1 MKRVFSYVKPYW
13 YICILAQLSMVG
25 EVSMDLIQ
33 PALMR
38 VIVDDGVLGLNN
50 NGVGD
55 LDLVFTVG
63 LKMIGFVLIG
73 GLCGVLAGVFTNI
86 ASQSF
91 GNDVRKDCFRQVMHL
106 SFQQTDQFSTGSLVT
121 RITNDVT
128 QVQNVIPSFTRGGV
142 RAVVFFVGGIGC
154 MLSLNPRFGVV
165 ISCALPLIVVTVVY
179 FLYKATPIFTILQ
192 KKLDKVNSIMQ
203 ENVSGARVVKAY
215 VQERREAKRFGNAN
229 QELVDTQLKALV
241 FFACMSPIMNIIMNA
256 AVVAIIYVGGIEVQA
271 GSATPGTVM
280 TAITYST
287 QILNSIT
294 SMAMIFQNLTRGVA
308 SAKRLSE
315 VLETRPVLQD
325 GPGAEPVQPGRVEF
339 RNVSFSYPGS
349 GETILHD
356 INLTIEPGET
366 LGIMGSTGSGKSS
379 LVNLIP
385 RFYDPTEGSVLVGGV
400 DVREYP
406 LPALRDKISIAL
418 QKSELFRGSIGDNI
432 AIGNP
437 SASKEAI
444 SAAAGTA
451 QATEF
456 ILQKSE
462 GFDTPVAERGM
473 SLSGGQKQRIAISRA
488 VLKGADILIFDDS
501 TSALDLKTE
510 ADLYAALR
518 RDAPNVTKIIIA
530 QRVAS
535 VKGASRIAIL
545 DGGTIVA
552 CAPHEELLRTCPV
565 YQDIYNSQLKGSEQ
579 YG

>member
-25 EVSMDLIQ
+25 EVSMDLVQ

-315 VLETRPVLQD
+315 VLETQPVLQD
-325 GPGAEPVQPGRVEF
+325 GPGAEVVQPGRVEF

-444 SAAAGTA
+444 SAATGTA

>member
-325 GPGAEPVQPGRVEF
+325 GPGAEVVQPGRVEF

>member
-315 VLETRPVLQD
+315 VLETQPVLQD